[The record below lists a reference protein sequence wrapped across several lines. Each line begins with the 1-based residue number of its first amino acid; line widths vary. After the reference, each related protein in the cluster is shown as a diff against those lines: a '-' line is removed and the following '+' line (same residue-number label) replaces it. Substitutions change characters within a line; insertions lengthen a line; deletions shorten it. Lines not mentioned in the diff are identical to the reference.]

1 MNTITQGLS
10 PKLLALPALEP
21 IRMMPAWSG
30 KAYDG
35 MYRARPD
42 QASTW
47 AFPKTFEPMSA
58 NDLIS

>member
-21 IRMMPAWSG
+21 IRTMPTWSG

-47 AFPKTFEPMSA
+47 AFPKSFEPMSA
-58 NDLIS
+58 NELIG

>member
-21 IRMMPAWSG
+21 VRMMPAWTG

-35 MYRARPD
+35 MYRARAD
-42 QASTW
+42 QSSTW
-47 AFPKTFEPMSA
+47 AFAQSFQPLSVRE
-58 NDLIS
+58 LIG

>member
-10 PKLLALPALEP
+10 PKLLAMPALEP
-21 IRMMPAWSG
+21 IRTMPTWTG
-30 KAYDG
+30 KAYNG

-47 AFPKTFEPMSA
+47 AFPRSFEPMSVR
-58 NDLIS
+58 DLIG

>member
-1 MNTITQGLS
+1 MNAITQGLS

-21 IRMMPAWSG
+21 IRMMPMWSG
-30 KAYDG
+30 KSYEG

-47 AFPKTFEPMSA
+47 AFQQSFEPMSA
-58 NDLIS
+58 HELIG